1 MYYHKTMI
9 TVIDT
14 NVIFQGLDSSKGAS
28 YFILELIKD
37 HKINLALSY
46 QVITEYEEV
55 LKRNTTLERLKL
67 NNNDID
73 DILAYFAYIS
83 FPYEPTYVLRPNLRD
98 EKDNIFIE
106 LAFVSNADYLITSN
120 IKDFTK
126 NNELKFDSFT
136 VISPREFVVKWR
148 QNEN

>member
-1 MYYHKTMI
+1 MI

-28 YFILELIKD
+28 YFILELLKD

-67 NNNDID
+67 DSTDID
-73 DILAYFAYIS
+73 DILAYFAYIA
-83 FPYEPTYVLRPNLRD
+83 FPYEPTYILRPNLRD
-98 EKDNIFIE
+98 EKDNIFVE

-126 NNELKFDSFT
+126 NNDLKFDNFT
-136 VISPREFVVKWR
+136 VITPGEFVVKWR
-148 QNEN
+148 RQNEN

>member
-1 MYYHKTMI
+1 MV

-28 YFILELIKD
+28 YFILELLKD
-37 HKINLALSY
+37 RKINLALSY

-55 LKRNTTLERLKL
+55 LKRKTTLERLRL
-67 NNNDID
+67 DTNDID
-73 DILAYFAYIS
+73 DILAYLAYIS

-106 LAFVSNADYLITSN
+106 LAFVSNAEYLITSN

-126 NNELKFDSFT
+126 NNELKFDNFT
-136 VISPREFVVKWR
+136 VITPGEFVVQWR
-148 QNEN
+148 TKNEN